1 VSKEIVDT
9 PASRS
14 RDRDRRQETQVFE
27 QGIFSIFSR
36 HSKNRGPN
44 LDRSRPGQFTDEVA
58 RKTQWSPLRDS
69 GSLRSRRLSQVNAH
83 RCECPPTLEIKGV
96 SLFFITGGIAAF
108 FLLSRE
114 GFTFSTIVLSLGALA
129 IISAGIAMMY
139 LASAPIV
146 FDKTTGLFWKGRR
159 SPDLSIF
166 MTDPQNLARLADIHA
181 IQLISKLQTDNIGVF
196 CELNL
201 VMDNGRR
208 IHVLDQRNA
217 DMIRE
222 YGKTLSRFLEKP
234 FWDATR

>member
-1 VSKEIVDT
+1 M
-9 PASRS
+9 
-14 RDRDRRQETQVFE
+14 FE

-36 HSKNRGPN
+36 RPKNCEPN
-44 LDRSRPGQFTDEVA
+44 LGQSRSEQFTDEVA
-58 RKTQWSPLRDS
+58 GKTQWSPLRDS
-69 GSLRSRRLSQVNAH
+69 GSLRSHRLVRVNTH
-83 RCECPPTLEIKGV
+83 RYECLPTIEIRGV
-96 SLFFITGGIAAF
+96 SLFFIAGGAAAF
-108 FLLSRE
+108 FLLFRE
-114 GFTFSTIVLSLGALA
+114 RFTFSTIVLSLGALA
-129 IISAGIAMMY
+129 IISAGIAMIY

-159 SPDLSIF
+159 SPDPSIS
-166 MTDPQNLARLADIHA
+166 MTDPRNCTRLTDVHA
-181 IQLISKLQTDNIGVF
+181 VQLISKLQTDNIGVF

-234 FWDATR
+234 LWDAT